1 MAGKKKPK
9 QQTNLIASNKRAR
22 HDYFLED
29 KLEAGV
35 ALEGWEV
42 KSARMGKVQ
51 LTDTYVFFK
60 NGEAFLLNAQ
70 FSPLNTVSTHYVTQ
84 PNRDRKLLMSRREI
98 DKLTRATEQ
107 KGYTAICSK
116 MYWKQHLIKVEIA
129 LGKGKQ
135 DHDKRDTEKAR
146 DWDRQKQ
153 RIMSH
158 SG

>member
-9 QQTNLIASNKRAR
+9 AQSNLIASNKRAR

-29 KLEAGV
+29 KLEAGI
-35 ALEGWEV
+35 ALQGWEV

-70 FSPLNTVSTHYVTQ
+70 FSPLDTVSTHYVTQ
-84 PNRDRKLLMSRREI
+84 PNRDRKLLLNRKEI
-98 DKLTRATEQ
+98 EKLIRATEQ
-107 KGYTAICSK
+107 KGYTAICSQ

-129 LGKGKQ
+129 LGKGKK

-146 DWDRQKQ
+146 DWERQKQ
-153 RIMSH
+153 RLMSR
-158 SG
+158 G